1 MKKRFSLK
9 YLFLL
14 VALAAILSAGLRQYL
29 NWRIDYIEPP
39 PDPDVRELTN
49 EDINNLKKGAEF
61 YRTKL
66 KKEYPTQGRQYWEIQ
81 IANLKRGMV
90 YSAIRRYLVYAS
102 PGYSLMTSDGS
113 QISYFAVDA
122 QFGAAVRFDNL
133 MGGDGRIVEPVCI
146 FEHECELDEFGG
158 IAIERLPNVKD
169 RLYDESRRKVRFPSQ

>member
-9 YLFLL
+9 HLFFL
-14 VALAAILSAGLRQYL
+14 VAFAGLSSAGLRQYL

-39 PDPDVRELTN
+39 ANPNVRELTK
-49 EDINNLKKGAEF
+49 EDIRNLKRGAEF
-61 YRTKL
+61 YQTKL
-66 KKEYPTQGRQYWEIQ
+66 KKEYPTQGRQYWEKQ

-102 PGYSLMTSDGS
+102 PGYSLMASDGS

-122 QFGAAVRFDNL
+122 QFGAAVRFENL

-146 FEHECELDEFGG
+146 FEHECELDEYGG
-158 IAIERLPNVKD
+158 IAIDRLPNVKD
-169 RLYDESRRKVRFPSQ
+169 RLVRLLDKKLSDKK